1 LGQTQAGAAS
11 IDGGALMV
19 KEPKPTPSDVRR
31 LRREAERLIA
41 AGEMPS
47 LAELLSV
54 VAEVRAK
61 YRPQILVAR
70 KESERLSK

>member
-1 LGQTQAGAAS
+1 
-11 IDGGALMV
+11 MV
-19 KEPKPTPSDVRR
+19 SQPKLKRSDRRR

-47 LAELLSV
+47 LAELLSG
-54 VAEVRAK
+54 VAKVRRK
-61 YRPQILVAR
+61 YADKIIAAR

>member
-1 LGQTQAGAAS
+1 MAN
-11 IDGGALMV
+11 
-19 KEPKPTPSDVRR
+19 EPKLKPSDVRR

-54 VAEVRAK
+54 VAEVRRK
-61 YRPQILVAR
+61 YADKIMAAR
-70 KESERLSK
+70 KESE

>member
-1 LGQTQAGAAS
+1 MAN
-11 IDGGALMV
+11 
-19 KEPKPTPSDVRR
+19 EPKLKPSDVRR

-54 VAEVRAK
+54 VAEVREK
-61 YRPQILVAR
+61 YRPKILAAR
-70 KESERLSK
+70 RAARRTKEQ

>member
-1 LGQTQAGAAS
+1 MANG
-11 IDGGALMV
+11 
-19 KEPKPTPSDVRR
+19 PKLTPSDVRR
-31 LRREAERLIA
+31 FRREAERLIA

-61 YRPQILVAR
+61 YRPQILATR
-70 KESERLSK
+70 KERKRGTL

>member
-1 LGQTQAGAAS
+1 MAN
-11 IDGGALMV
+11 
-19 KEPKPTPSDVRR
+19 EPKLKPSDVRR

-41 AGEMPS
+41 AAEMPS

-54 VAEVRAK
+54 VAEVRRK
-61 YRPQILVAR
+61 YADKIMAGR